1 MPAGR
6 PSAYD
11 ESFCEVA
18 LSILGQ
24 GFSETVLAGEI
35 GVVPTTIANWKLAH
49 PEFLEAV
56 KIGRAR
62 GVKIWEAR
70 LATVAQEGGGN
81 ATAVIFGLKNRASE
95 DWRDKTET
103 EHSGGLEIKRIERT
117 IVDPSNT
124 DR

>member
-11 ESFCEVA
+11 EAFCETAIDV
-18 LSILGQ
+18 LSQ
-24 GFSETVLAGEI
+24 GYSETVLAGEI

-62 GVKIWEAR
+62 GVRIWEDR
-70 LATVAQEGGGN
+70 LATVAKDGGGN
-81 ATAVIFGLKNRASE
+81 ATAVIFGLKNRAHE

-117 IVDPSNT
+117 IVDPAQK
-124 DR
+124 